1 MTDGFIGY
9 TRHLAPEVISG
20 SIQDAVTDIYAM
32 GVTLYRLVAK
42 RTSLIH
48 GCKTRDQLLQNIRT
62 KRFPPRSF
70 PRHVPKKIIQIIN
83 KAMNPERNKRF
94 QNCLE
99 FRQALEKLHFG
110 IDWKYHDEFSW
121 TGQGEDGN
129 YEANI
134 ILRRSNW
141 DFNLFRNGRRIQKEC
156 GRFDD
161 ESLAREKMLS
171 VVKSRT
177 LR

>member
-1 MTDGFIGY
+1 M
-9 TRHLAPEVISG
+9 ISG